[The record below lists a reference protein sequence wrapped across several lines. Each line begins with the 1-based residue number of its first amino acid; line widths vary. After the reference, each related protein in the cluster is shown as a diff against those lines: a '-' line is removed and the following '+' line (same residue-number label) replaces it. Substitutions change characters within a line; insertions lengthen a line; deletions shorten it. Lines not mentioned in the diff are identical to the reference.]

1 MRDTWVYCILLD
13 EKDKVFD
20 VKGPVSDDTEFYL
33 SLRDAKNRGFNL
45 LKANVVSFSS
55 YKSIDA
61 VKFDDVPEGYKYMGG
76 LFEKY
81 GVKIY

>member
-1 MRDTWVYCILLD
+1 MRDPWFYCILLD

-20 VKGPVSDDTEFYL
+20 VKGPVSDDTLFYL
-33 SLRDAKNRGFNL
+33 SLREANNRGFNHI
-45 LKANVVSFSS
+45 KANVVSASL
-55 YKSIDA
+55 YKSIDE
-61 VKFDDVPEGYKYMGG
+61 VKCDGEPEGYKYMGG